1 QLRTALRQHR
11 RLHRRGQRTGRARP
25 RLVLRRVPVFGA
37 AAGTGGRAR
46 RHRPVAA
53 LGDRGRQAV
62 PDAGGSARG
71 RPRRGR
77 ADGRWPREAG
87 VGAARAVHAGPAFEG
102 AARAAAHQRLAG
114 VDERAGEAG
123 RMSDARNP
131 QAEQMGDESMAR
143 NLAHQAE
150 AIWPQEQ
157 RLFERY
163 RLPERPRI
171 LDLGCGTGEITRR
184 LAGRFPGATLLGVD
198 ILEANLA
205 RARSQGDAGGRIA
218 YRAGDAFALDCP
230 DAGFDLVVCRHMS
243 QAVPGFPQ
251 VLADITRVLA
261 PGGWLH
267 LLSEDYG
274 MLHFPASPGF
284 DPDVFWNRNAIAYL
298 DSVGC
303 NGRVGRDTPAL
314 LAAAGYREIAM
325 DYVVVDT
332 LRVPRDTFAGILRA
346 WRDGYVVPLANASG
360 RDPAAVRADFDRMI
374 AAVETPPAYACWH
387 VPVAGARKPG

>member
-1 QLRTALRQHR
+1 
-11 RLHRRGQRTGRARP
+11 
-25 RLVLRRVPVFGA
+25 
-37 AAGTGGRAR
+37 
-46 RHRPVAA
+46 
-53 LGDRGRQAV
+53 
-62 PDAGGSARG
+62 
-71 RPRRGR
+71 
-77 ADGRWPREAG
+77 
-87 VGAARAVHAGPAFEG
+87 
-102 AARAAAHQRLAG
+102 
-114 VDERAGEAG
+114 
-123 RMSDARNP
+123 MSDARNP

-157 RLFERY
+157 RLFDRY

-251 VLADITRVLA
+251 VLAEITRVLA

-274 MLHFPASPGF
+274 MLHFPASPDF
-284 DPDVFWNRNAIAYL
+284 DPDLFWNRNAIAYL
-298 DSVGC
+298 DSIDC

-314 LAAAGYREIAM
+314 LAAAGYRDIAM

-346 WRDGYVVPLANASG
+346 WRDGYVVPLADASG
-360 RDPAAVRADFDRMI
+360 RDPAAVRADFDRMV